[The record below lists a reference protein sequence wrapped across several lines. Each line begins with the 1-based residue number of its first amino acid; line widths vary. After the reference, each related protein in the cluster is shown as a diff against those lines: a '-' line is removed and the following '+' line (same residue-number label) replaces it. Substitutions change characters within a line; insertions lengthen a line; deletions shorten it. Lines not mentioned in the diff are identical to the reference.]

1 MNVWSLIPLAAGAAV
16 LLLLV
21 GARELLAL
29 ANDRRRFVAGAEME
43 SGSGPAASTV
53 KAWDARFRHTRMGR
67 WFGRELDLA
76 GMSLSPLAVALG
88 TLLTG
93 VAATWIIWVYLSPVL
108 AALGLVLAFF
118 VMRAYLQQAQQ
129 RRQEAIVAQMPEL
142 ARVLANAS
150 YAGLS
155 LPTALGVASRELT
168 EPVRTELVRI
178 NDRLRFGASVE
189 AALQEFRG
197 RVRSR
202 EAGVLISTLV
212 VSTRSGGSLV
222 TALRGIAESL
232 EQRKETRR
240 QIQTTL
246 SGPMVTA
253 NAILI
258 IGFGLLF
265 LLNAIQ
271 PGTVD
276 AMTRSPLGIAALI
289 VAGVLFGGGYLAIRA
304 IARVEP

>member
-1 MNVWSLIPLAAGAAV
+1 MNLHALIPLAAGAAV

-21 GARELLAL
+21 GVRELLAL
-29 ANDRRRFVAGAEME
+29 ANDRRRFIAGAEME
-43 SGSGPAASTV
+43 SGSGQAASTIR
-53 KAWDARFRHTRMGR
+53 AWDNRFRRTRLGR
-67 WFGRELDLA
+67 WFARELDLA
-76 GMSLSPLAVALG
+76 GMALSPLVVAVA
-88 TLLTG
+88 TLAAG
-93 VAATWIIWVYLSPVL
+93 IAATWVIWHFLSPIL
-108 AALGLVLAFF
+108 AVLGLVLAFF
-118 VMRAYLQQAQQ
+118 LMRAYLQQAQQ

-155 LPTALGVASRELT
+155 LPTALGVASRELA

-178 NDRLRFGASVE
+178 TDRLRFGASVE
-189 AALQEFRG
+189 AALQEFRE

-202 EAGVLISTLV
+202 ETGVLISTLV

-222 TALRGIAESL
+222 TALRGIADSL

-246 SGPMVTA
+246 SAPMVTA

-258 IGFGLLF
+258 IGVGLLF

-289 VAGVLFGGGYLAIRA
+289 ASGVLFGGGYVAIRA